1 MRTDPRCPSCD
12 GKVSSAATWCMHCGA
27 DFEAPVDAN
36 ADGDGEMTVSRE
48 RETAGGATAAT
59 GRDAA
64 TTERGVD
71 RGRASAEERDR
82 SGQSGAELSRDSS
95 DPVEAF
101 ASAAGSEVPWWAAPL
116 VGLIATSEARRWGLV
131 VAATVGVFA
140 VLLDALP
147 TATVPTLTSLA
158 LAGYLATRWNARETV
173 AAAAT
178 GSGVAVIGAT
188 ATTAAWSAVNGS
200 VAAATD
206 LLSGATPALVLA
218 AVLVAAGRRIE
229 P

>member
-1 MRTDPRCPSCD
+1 
-12 GKVSSAATWCMHCGA
+12 MHCGA

-64 TTERGVD
+64 TTD
-71 RGRASAEERDR
+71 QARASAEERDR

-158 LAGYLATRWNARETV
+158 LAGYLATRWNTRETV

-188 ATTAAWSAVNGS
+188 AMTAAWSAVNGS

-218 AVLVAAGRRIE
+218 AVLVAAGRRVE